1 MGDINM
7 IRFAENEDHAQLKNL
22 WQVCF
27 GDSVAA
33 IDFYFTNRHQNQ
45 NMLVYEKD
53 GTITGML
60 TMLPV
65 ELSFGLIMQRGRYI
79 YAVATAPQ
87 SRGYGVSS
95 QLLEAC
101 HTWMQNNNETA
112 SVLVPASESL
122 FDYYGKRGFETVFY
136 VDNITVSPADLP
148 AFPMIAVCAPCSAQE
163 FYRLRNA
170 AFADSSLFVK
180 WEVDALS
187 YVIKGAETFGDG
199 VYYFRSEK
207 GEGCAFCGWRDR
219 SVFIREIA
227 LLKMDMHTA
236 LSILHHELGAE
247 EYTLRLPAGSV
258 KEYAPQRFGMIHY
271 MGDLPELQGKSPF
284 LSLALD

>member
-1 MGDINM
+1 M
-7 IRFAENEDHAQLKNL
+7 IRFAADKDHPQLMAL

-27 GDSVAA
+27 GDSETA
-33 IDFYFTNRHQNQ
+33 IRFYFANRHQNQ
-45 NMLVYEKD
+45 NMLVYEEN
-53 GTITGML
+53 GIIAGML

-65 ELSFGLIMQRGRYI
+65 QLAFGSFIQNGRYI

-87 SRGYGVSS
+87 LRGQGVSS

-112 SVLVPASESL
+112 SVLVPASQSL
-122 FDYYGKRGFETVFY
+122 FDYYEKRGFETLFY
-136 VDNITVSPADLP
+136 VDNIKISPAGLP
-148 AFPMIAVCAPCSAQE
+148 AYRLTAECTPCSAEE

-180 WEVDALS
+180 WGIDALS
-187 YVIKGAETFGDG
+187 YLIKGAETFGDG
-199 VYYFRSEK
+199 VYYFRSDK

-219 SVFIREIA
+219 TIFIREIA
-227 LLKMDMHTA
+227 LLHMDLYNA

-247 EYTLRLPAGSV
+247 SYSLRLPAGSV
-258 KEYAPQRFGMIHY
+258 TAYVPQAFGMIHY
-271 MGDLPELQGKSPF
+271 LGDKPVLEGKSPY
-284 LSLALD
+284 LSLVLD